1 LWLARAS
8 TGYAQRA
15 MTLTRALLFIALL
28 LNSCGGKT
36 LTPNAS
42 QHELDQRHCT
52 ANTECASGLCSN
64 GRCG

>member
-1 LWLARAS
+1 
-8 TGYAQRA
+8 
-15 MTLTRALLFIALL
+15 L

-36 LTPNAS
+36 PAPNSSS

-52 ANTECASGLCSN
+52 SNSECASGLCSN